1 MSGVKPIR
9 EAAGF
14 ATLTGWGGGIST
26 LKVNS
31 ICCQHQ
37 IKNWTLSAAFGL
49 QRMYAISWQLPLVR
63 VSLFFP
69 SIKTTKLVYSLP
81 PLHSLSPVSPN
92 HCQGAYIAW
101 TLVCSAEAPQNY
113 QHHHSIRHQLQQ
125 VSDSDAFPLSPTSAI
140 VTSHRQLH
148 SVPQGISPPLTTS
161 PPNCPPP
168 LE

>member
-1 MSGVKPIR
+1 MIDNFLQHHLTCNNLHIGSALRSTRPSKRARLCVSLAEVCAR
-9 EAAGF
+9 ENVRGK
-14 ATLTGWGGGIST
+14 TDQGGSWVRHTYRLGGGIST

-92 HCQGAYIAW
+92 HCQGAYIA
-101 TLVCSAEAPQNY
+101 
-113 QHHHSIRHQLQQ
+113 
-125 VSDSDAFPLSPTSAI
+125 
-140 VTSHRQLH
+140 
-148 SVPQGISPPLTTS
+148 
-161 PPNCPPP
+161 
-168 LE
+168 